1 MLRWSNKSTQP
12 MNALVKKEIR
22 LLLPS
27 FLIGVALTFL
37 NAWFKPNNPLPV
49 NAVTAFVA
57 VVGCAAIAVFMALNA
72 FGAEISGGTFSM
84 LLAQPVA
91 RAEIWR
97 TKTRVLAAALL
108 LGGISWCAILF
119 CRFQVFSQPQGLG
132 DFWDIFRVTW
142 IFLAVIYSGALWTVL
157 LLRQVAAAFWFTLLT
172 PGAIVMVV
180 TGPWLEKYPDIC
192 KHVAVAVLLL
202 YSVAGFWFARRL
214 FLRAQDV
221 AWTGGNIVWP
231 TLRGAG
237 AATGG
242 AAEKRRWRPRAALF
256 GKEWQLHQSQ
266 CVLAGVLAL
275 LHLGVLAVR
284 KFGSFQRN
292 SATEFILEIFW
303 GLWLVLPLLV
313 GAAAAAEERRLGT
326 LAGQLCLPV
335 KRRTQ
340 FAIKFRMVLLLS
352 ALFGWVLPLLFEGSR
367 IMPGIRLVPAG
378 FPFEN
383 GVWMLM
389 NNWQSYFWFC
399 LGWISNLAPVLALLG
414 AAIVIGSISF
424 YASTLSRNTLQALAP
439 AVLGLMVFVTLLFNA
454 EQPEFFFGYPLW
466 HGGLIYLLGVPA
478 GAVALVAMSFWNC
491 QRLDLGGAVWGRNAL
506 VLASSLALVI
516 GATTAIYHR
525 AWEKLTPF
533 EPAHGAARLSAAN
546 PPVMLGHEYWNTF
559 SVRLPD
565 GRIWANDYLLNFNV
579 ANLRAWL
586 LGDIGLTSAGKGHFL
601 EGSNWVSMLSGP
613 REQQTGIKSDG
624 TLWVTEK
631 PTREDRWQWSGP
643 GHFQRFGDDTNWSSL
658 SWSGASILLVKTD
671 GTLWRWGPQKW
682 RYQKSWPRLQSF
694 TPYRLGTE
702 SNWAEVFAGEYQ
714 QPVLRKTDGELWT
727 TWITQNI
734 NQQTNELE
742 PGFGIARWPLAERT
756 HWRSTATAQLGLGY
770 RLGVGDDG
778 TLRLYADQ
786 KLAEKSNS
794 YEWTAVDF
802 QFGTETNW
810 LAVAGGGQ
818 KVVTLKDDGTLW
830 LWNFHHDNRRGWDT
844 ARDEREMLAQSPVRL
859 GTHTDWIVI
868 AGSPGGII
876 TLAADGSL
884 WYWPLEEFRN
894 LISSLP
900 AAGGFWDSANNE
912 YLSFAPLLD
921 ISRKPQ
927 PLGNLFG
934 QAD

>member
-1 MLRWSNKSTQP
+1 MSAS
-12 MNALVKKEIR
+12 VKKEIR
-22 LLLPS
+22 LQLPS
-27 FLIGVALTFL
+27 FLIGVALTAL
-37 NAWFKPNNPLPV
+37 NVWFKPNNPLPV

-132 DFWDIFRVTW
+132 YFWDIFRVTW

-172 PGAIVMVV
+172 PGAIIMVV
-180 TGPWLEKYPDIC
+180 TGPWLEKYPDTC
-192 KHVAVAVLLL
+192 KHVAVVVLLL

-231 TLRGAG
+231 TLRRAG
-237 AATGG
+237 AATVG
-242 AAEKRRWRPRAALF
+242 AVEKRRWRPRAALF
-256 GKEWQLHQSQ
+256 RKEWQLHQSQ
-266 CVLAGVLAL
+266 FVLAGALAL
-275 LHLGVLAVR
+275 LHLGVLALR

-352 ALFGWVLPLLFEGSR
+352 ALFGCVLPLLFEGSR
-367 IMPGIRLVPAG
+367 LMPGIHFIPNG
-378 FPFEN
+378 FHFEN
-383 GVWMLM
+383 DDWQKINSWQICVWV
-389 NNWQSYFWFC
+389 C
-399 LGWISNLAPVLALLG
+399 LGLINSLAPVLALLG
-414 AAIVIGSISF
+414 AAMVIGSISF
-424 YASTLSRNTLQALAP
+424 YASTLARNTLQALAP
-439 AVLGLMVFVTLLFNA
+439 AVLGLMVFATLLFNA
-454 EQPEFFFGYPLW
+454 TQPEFFFGHLLW
-466 HGGLIYLLGVPA
+466 HGALIYLLGVPVA
-478 GAVALVAMSFWNC
+478 AVALVAMSFWNC
-491 QRLDLGGAVWGRNAL
+491 QRLELGGAVWGRNTLGFA
-506 VLASSLALVI
+506 AALALAI

-546 PPVMLGHEYWNTF
+546 PPVVAGHEYWNTF

-565 GRIWANDYLLNFNV
+565 GRIWANDYLLNFGV
-579 ANLRAWL
+579 ANLRSWL
-586 LGDIGLTSAGKGHFL
+586 LGDIGLTSAGKGQFL
-601 EGSNWVSMLSGP
+601 EGSNWVSVVSGFGG
-613 REQQTGIKSDG
+613 QQMGIKTDG

-631 PTREDRWQWSGP
+631 PTRASGQNHWLRP
-643 GHFQRFGDDTNWSSL
+643 ALGHFQRFGDDTNWSSL
-658 SWSGASILLVKTD
+658 TWSGASLLLVKTD
-671 GTLWRWGPQKW
+671 GTLWRWGPQNW
-682 RYQKSWPRLQSF
+682 RFPKNWPGLQSY

-702 SNWAEVFAGEYQ
+702 SNWAEVFASDYRR
-714 QPVLRKTDGELWT
+714 PVLRKTDGELWT
-727 TWITQNI
+727 AWITQNLT
-734 NQQTNELE
+734 QRTNELE
-742 PGFGIARWPLAERT
+742 PGFGIARWPLAERA
-756 HWRSTATAQLGLGY
+756 HWRSTTTAQLGLGF

-794 YEWTAVDF
+794 YEWTAVGF

-830 LWNFHHDNRRGWDT
+830 LWNFSHDNRFGWDT
-844 ARDEREMLAQSPVRL
+844 ARDERELLAQSPVRL
-859 GTHTDWIVI
+859 GTHADWVAI
-868 AGSPGGII
+868 AGAPGGII
-876 TLAADGSL
+876 SLAADGSL

-921 ISRKPQ
+921 MSRKPQ